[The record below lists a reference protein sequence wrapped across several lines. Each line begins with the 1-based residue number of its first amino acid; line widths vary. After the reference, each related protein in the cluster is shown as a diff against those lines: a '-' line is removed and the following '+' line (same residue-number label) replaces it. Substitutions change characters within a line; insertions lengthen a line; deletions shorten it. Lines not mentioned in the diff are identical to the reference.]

1 MSKIFL
7 TFLATGTLILGAC
20 SSTEHQGHNTDSSG
34 QQTETQTV
42 GNHDSHGVSS
52 EESFLID
59 MIPHHQEAID
69 TSRRL
74 NMITQDVALK
84 ELTDNVA
91 KVQEKEVAMMQGWI
105 REWYPN
111 STYWSDY
118 TPMMRDTSALSAIA
132 TIEKMWLEDM
142 IAHHE

>member
-1 MSKIFL
+1 
-7 TFLATGTLILGAC
+7 
-20 SSTEHQGHNTDSSG
+20 
-34 QQTETQTV
+34 
-42 GNHDSHGVSS
+42 
-52 EESFLID
+52 

-142 IAHHE
+142 IAHHEWAVKMAESVLKLHPRTEVREFAEAIIRDQSAEITLMQTLLHNYH